1 MSGTLYLLPTPIA
14 EGPPSI
20 VLPAGAIEVAHRVE
34 YFLAEDAKTARAFL
48 RLIAHPRALRE
59 LSIVEIGHQPPA
71 AAIDQWLAPLATG
84 ADMAIVSEAGCPAI
98 ADPGAT
104 LVAAAHCNGW
114 KVQPLVGPSSVVL
127 ALMASGLNGQRF
139 RFLGYLPIAHD
150 DREAAV
156 RALERASQ
164 IGETQIF
171 IETPY
176 RGAALLN
183 ALLMICRPT
192 TRLAVAVN
200 LTGAAESINQ
210 RTVAEWRAIPID
222 ARPELSKRP
231 AVFCLLAK

>member
-20 VLPAGAIEVAHRVE
+20 VLPAGVIEVAHRVE

-104 LVAAAHCNGW
+104 LVATAHRNGW
-114 KVQPLVGPSSVVL
+114 KVQPLV
-127 ALMASGLNGQRF
+127 GLNGQRF

-156 RALERASQ
+156 RALERESQ

-176 RGAALLN
+176 RGAVLLDV
-183 ALLMICRPT
+183 LLMICRPT
-192 TRLAVAVN
+192 TRLAVAIN
-200 LTGAAESINQ
+200 LTGADESITQ